1 MVNHCFAF
9 LEKKIALVLL
19 VVEGGYNTLKTVRDS
34 VKSGCPIVVVAG
46 SGRAADYIAE
56 AFRLTSQG

>member
-1 MVNHCFAF
+1 MANHCFAL
-9 LEKKIALVLL
+9 LEKKIPLVLI

-34 VKSGCPIVVVAG
+34 VESDCPIVVVAG

-56 AFRLTSQG
+56 AFRPTSK